1 MQAPFE
7 QAIKRRRAA
16 PTPYPQSRF
25 EGRGIVICAG
35 GERYFICAWVLI
47 SVLRHVYRCELP
59 IQIWHLGRREMSEE
73 MSALLIE
80 QGVEVIDAETVVAH
94 HPARLAGGWPLKP
107 YAIAQSRFR
116 EVLYLDAD
124 TVPLVDPQ
132 AAFAWREYCDTGLL
146 LWPDLIDIRA
156 ENPIWTQLGLEPAER
171 ISVDSCILLADKS
184 RVWEILDLAVLMNEH
199 WEEVY
204 DLLYGDKDTFVVSAL
219 LANRPFC
226 LLPHRPFPLEW
237 DRVQRDP
244 AGEPFLHHRAG
255 SKWLLNQPNR
265 ATATPSLMA
274 PCEAALAE
282 LRQRW
287 SGIVFNPPER
297 SQRARAEE
305 ARLIGLRTF
314 RYHPAPDDVRNL
326 ELLPGGRIGI
336 GAAVERNWAVVE
348 RDGRLVLRLYAGH
361 APFVVLEKS
370 GPGSWR
376 GTNGAPGSEILL
388 QELGACASPCQAD
401 ETTLRSCRNL
411 VEALLAPSLFALGY
425 EAERAAALETALSL
439 VNEMY
444 DDAPEQIINQ
454 IVQRQLPPPW
464 RGLLDQLA
472 SKLAAARHR
481 RVAQLRRGKME
492 RLVNPIRYARPV
504 DL

>member
-1 MQAPFE
+1 MQASLY
-7 QAIKRRRAA
+7 QAIEDRRAA
-16 PTPYPQSRF
+16 PAQYPTGRF

-35 GERYFICAWVLI
+35 GERYFTCAWVLI
-47 SVLRHVYRCELP
+47 YVLRHVYRCEFP

-73 MSALLIE
+73 MSALLVE
-80 QGVEVIDAETVVAH
+80 QGVEVVDAETVVAR

-107 YAIAQSRFR
+107 YAIAQCRFR

-156 ENPIWTQLGLEPAER
+156 ENPIWARLGLKPAER
-171 ISVDSCILLADKS
+171 MSVDSCILLADKS
-184 RVWEILDLAVLMNEH
+184 RVWEILDLAVLMNEY

-204 DLLYGDKDTFVVSAL
+204 DLLYGDKDTFLVSAL
-219 LANRPFC
+219 LANHPFS

-255 SKWLLNQPNR
+255 SKWLLSQPNR
-265 ATATPSLMA
+265 PMASPSLMP
-274 PCEAALAE
+274 PCEAALAQ
-282 LRQRW
+282 LRRSW
-287 SGIVFNPPER
+287 SGIVFNAPER
-297 SQRARAEE
+297 SPRACAEE
-305 ARLIGLRTF
+305 ARLIALRTF
-314 RYHPAPDDVRNL
+314 NYQPAPDDVRDL

-348 RDGRLVLRLYAGH
+348 QNGRLLLQLYAGH
-361 APFVVLEKS
+361 APFVLLEKS
-370 GPGSWR
+370 GHGSWL
-376 GTNGAPGSEILL
+376 GTNGAPGSEIVL
-388 QELGACASPCQAD
+388 QEVGACAAPCPAD
-401 ETTLRSCRNL
+401 ERSLRPCNNL
-411 VEALLAPSLFALGY
+411 VEALLAPALFALGY
-425 EAERAAALETALSL
+425 EIERAGALETALSL
-439 VNEMY
+439 LNEMY
-444 DDAPEQIINQ
+444 DDVPEQIMNQ
-454 IVQRQLPPPW
+454 ILQRQVPPSW

-472 SKLAAARHR
+472 SKLATCRDR

-492 RLVNPIRYARPV
+492 RPVNPTRYVRTV